1 MHKLTNKFRKLFLAA
16 ATISTAGLLAG
27 CGVSASGVESDNSG
41 VTESQS
47 EANDSEQNYFAC
59 GSGFS
64 AAVRLHRAA
73 GSRP

>member
-47 EANDSEQNYFAC
+47 EANGRTS
-59 GSGFS
+59 
-64 AAVRLHRAA
+64 
-73 GSRP
+73 